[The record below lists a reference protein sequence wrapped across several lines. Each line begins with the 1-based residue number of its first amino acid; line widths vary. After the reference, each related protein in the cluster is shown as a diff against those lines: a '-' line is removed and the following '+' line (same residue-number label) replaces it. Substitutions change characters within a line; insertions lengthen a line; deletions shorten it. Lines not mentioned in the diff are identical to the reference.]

1 MTSRVTVLTADELD
15 EIVRANSLL
24 DVAKDPSRLLVAVLA
39 DPADRPK
46 LVALTKQ
53 AWKPEAIAVG
63 ARAAYL
69 WCPDGL
75 IDSKLAA
82 SMAKAMGDGV
92 TSRNWATVTKLAGM
106 VAG

>member
-1 MTSRVTVLTADELD
+1 
-15 EIVRANSLL
+15 
-24 DVAKDPSRLLVAVLA
+24 
-39 DPADRPK
+39 
-46 LVALTKQ
+46 LTKQ